1 MKIGIFGGNGF
12 VGSAIARKAVARG
25 WNVVSFS
32 RSGTPFATPAGHTP
46 AWAEEVEWK
55 RASVFDPRTYEADL
69 ASCDALVST
78 LGILL
83 ETDYK
88 VQGQARPLSVLRAIA
103 ENATG
108 SRGNPLARQTDRS
121 YERINRD
128 SALTLYDTFHA
139 SRSGARAEASPF
151 VYISAEDIFRPFV
164 PQRYISTKRAAE
176 AEIWK
181 RSNADPS
188 RRSIRPILMRPSL
201 MYHPHLAPSSTLP
214 ATLLEATS
222 TLHNLV
228 PKSLHMLPSTHAD
241 RVPSETV
248 PPAYQSLAALMSVPP
263 IHVDAVGA
271 AACQAIDS
279 PSVDGV
285 VDVARMRLML
295 GFDRTD
301 SRTASEGPL

>member
-1 MKIGIFGGNGF
+1 
-12 VGSAIARKAVARG
+12 
-25 WNVVSFS
+25 
-32 RSGTPFATPAGHTP
+32 
-46 AWAEEVEWK
+46 
-55 RASVFDPRTYEADL
+55 
-69 ASCDALVST
+69 
-78 LGILL
+78 
-83 ETDYK
+83 
-88 VQGQARPLSVLRAIA
+88 
-103 ENATG
+103 
-108 SRGNPLARQTDRS
+108 
-121 YERINRD
+121 
-128 SALTLYDTFHA
+128 
-139 SRSGARAEASPF
+139 
-151 VYISAEDIFRPFV
+151 
-164 PQRYISTKRAAE
+164 
-176 AEIWK
+176 
-181 RSNADPS
+181 
-188 RRSIRPILMRPSL
+188 